1 VEAYVFR
8 ARLSLLSALSGAF
21 LFYVLY
27 ISSMTASIPDGMSFS
42 ELVSLLESA
51 PSDVTD
57 APQSDDDEDT
67 LSALQ
72 KIADKHLQLAL
83 EEVND
88 PMVHKLMI
96 MRALS
101 NMVDWHNRMG
111 FSHFEDN
118 DTDIG
123 GAWLRDAGKFQ
134 ACMDIMMSIKIG
146 PDDDCVHA

>member
-1 VEAYVFR
+1 
-8 ARLSLLSALSGAF
+8 
-21 LFYVLY
+21 
-27 ISSMTASIPDGMSFS
+27 MTASVPDGMSFS
-42 ELVSLLESA
+42 DLESLLETA

-57 APQSDDDEDT
+57 APQSDDKEDT
-67 LSALQ
+67 RSDLQ
-72 KIADKHLQLAL
+72 KVADKHLQNAID
-83 EEVND
+83 EVND

-101 NMVDWHNRMG
+101 NMVDWHNRTG
-111 FSHFEDN
+111 SSHFEDD
-118 DTDIG
+118 DTDMG

>member
-1 VEAYVFR
+1 
-8 ARLSLLSALSGAF
+8 
-21 LFYVLY
+21 
-27 ISSMTASIPDGMSFS
+27 MTASIPDGMSFS
-42 ELVSLLESA
+42 ELESLLESA

-57 APQSDDDEDT
+57 APQTDDDEDT
-67 LSALQ
+67 RSDLQ
-72 KIADKHLQLAL
+72 KVADKYLQLAL
-83 EEVND
+83 EEEND